1 MPPINA
7 HEQMYRGP
15 ADSILAEV
23 MDIRKEMEENEK
35 LKADD
40 SINKERKLLLEGKIE
55 SLRQLEMEKLKGSEY
70 SI

>member
-1 MPPINA
+1 
-7 HEQMYRGP
+7 MYRGS

-23 MDIRKEMEENEK
+23 MYIRKEIEEKEK

-40 SINKERKLLLEGKIE
+40 SINKGRKLLLEGEIE

>member
-7 HEQMYRGP
+7 HGQMYRGP

-23 MDIRKEMEENEK
+23 MDIRKEMEEKEK

-40 SINKERKLLLEGKIE
+40 SINKERKLLLEGEIE